1 MLSLNSL
8 LYTGARRKL
17 LLKPISTLTYSSTLN
32 KLTPVGIRNISFNDL
47 IQQQSYKH
55 NITPNGNKLVFHQ
68 IPNSLKTFSTSIV
81 RNTNWQDDMV
91 DRYIRLNRFQ
101 QYQRYD
107 YYKNNRRSND
117 SLGKLTIIGLAAMTG
132 VFMTSHL
139 LFEYVPPFT
148 YFRNNPKE
156 LVYSILGVNIAIF
169 GLWQSPKLWPF
180 LQKYML
186 LQKGQLVNRW
196 SLIASAFSHQEFW
209 HLGMN
214 MLALYSFGTTLATML
229 GSANFFSLYMNSAI
243 AGSLFSLWYPVLA
256 KLFTIGPS
264 LGASSALFGVFGC
277 FSYLIPNA
285 KILLFIFPIPGGAWI
300 AFLASVVWNAAG
312 CVLRW
317 GSFDYAA
324 HLGGSA
330 IGVLYGWLIQ
340 KKINERKRR
349 LNRSLSESGLSTS
362 RWF

>member
-1 MLSLNSL
+1 MMLPINSV
-8 LYTGARRKL
+8 LYSDTKRKL
-17 LLKPISTLTYSSTLN
+17 LLKPIKTLTCNPMLN
-32 KLTPVGIRNISFNDL
+32 KIKPFSILHLPPDRL
-47 IQQQSYKH
+47 IKQQQNK
-55 NITPNGNKLVFHQ
+55 ITSNGYSLLYLQVQ
-68 IPNSLKTFSTSIV
+68 NSLRNFSTSII
-81 RNTNWQDDMV
+81 RKTSWQDDMA
-91 DRYIRLNRFQ
+91 DRYTRLNRFQ
-101 QYQRYD
+101 QYQQYD
-107 YYKNNRRSND
+107 YYDNNHRSSD
-117 SLGKLTIIGLAAMTG
+117 SLGKLTIIGLATMTG
-132 VFMTSHL
+132 IFMTSNL

-148 YFRNNPKE
+148 YFRNKPKD
-156 LVYSILGVNIAIF
+156 LVYTILGINIAIF
-169 GLWQSPKLWPF
+169 GLWQSPRLVPF

-186 LQKGQLVNRW
+186 LKKGQLINKW
-196 SLIASAFSHQEFW
+196 SLITSAFSHQEFW

-214 MLALYSFGTTLATML
+214 MLALWSFGTTMATML
-229 GSANFFSLYMNSAI
+229 GSANFLSLYMNSAI

-256 KLFTIGPS
+256 RIFTVSSS

-285 KILLFIFPIPGGAWI
+285 KILLFIFPVPGGAWV
-300 AFLASVVWNAAG
+300 AFLASVVWNATG

-340 KKINERKRR
+340 KKIEEKRSR
-349 LNRSLSESGLSTS
+349 LNKRWSESLSASS